1 MLLAGLVG
9 FSVDAQTGVKGHR
22 TPQSNADPWFFLE
35 DLWESFIESS
45 AFGVEVPLI
54 VNGSDSIQQYYVP
67 YLSAIQLYSEERYAI
82 YRIPVGSTLKSLDTS
97 FLTFHSLSTHSRSTS
112 ISSFLT
118 INNTLLLIDYRVCRS
133 SILITST
140 LLVVAR
146 NGDD

>member
-67 YLSAIQLYSEERYAI
+67 YLSAIQLYSEERRVRNSSKDASSNGYHEGEANKRAKDDNLI
-82 YRIPVGSTLKSLDTS
+82 NIQSQRLSRLTLREGT
-97 FLTFHSLSTHSRSTS
+97 T
-112 ISSFLT
+112 ISSSYE
-118 INNTLLLIDYRVCRS
+118 IEVCNSPRQ
-133 SILITST
+133 
-140 LLVVAR
+140 LVY
-146 NGDD
+146 